1 LFPIQINLNQHM
13 VFTMLER
20 EGGGPRSERQRL
32 NLGKLYGQKRGLG
45 NAGRSGIA
53 VQTPLVAS
61 RRTGSA
67 QCCID
72 FRLNTPSRKR
82 GQPGLRSAG
91 LDLIAKLKPP
101 FPDIGFGGRH
111 DSVFQSFIDHGI
123 PPFEQGR
130 IALLDFKQSA
140 LVRNAEV
147 FPAPEIRFRKKQV
160 SDRRKKSRKH
170 EAARMPGST
179 TATAK
184 GSSSVLSRNDSA
196 MTRTRNN
203 SFFGVSGN

>member
-1 LFPIQINLNQHM
+1 
-13 VFTMLER
+13 MLER
-20 EGGGPRSERQRL
+20 EGGVPRSERQRL

-53 VQTPLVAS
+53 GQTPLVAS

-67 QCCID
+67 QRCID

-82 GQPGLRSAG
+82 GQPRLRSAG

-130 IALLDFKQSA
+130 IALLEFKQSA
-140 LVRNAEV
+140 LVRNAQV

-170 EAARMPGST
+170 EVARMLGSL

-184 GSSSVLSRNDSA
+184 GSSLVLGPSRNDSA
-196 MTRTRNN
+196 TTRTRNN

>member
-1 LFPIQINLNQHM
+1 
-13 VFTMLER
+13 MLER

-82 GQPGLRSAG
+82 GQPRLRSAG

-101 FPDIGFGGRH
+101 FPDIGLGGRH
-111 DSVFQSFIDHGI
+111 DSVFQAFVDHGI
-123 PPFEQGR
+123 PLFEQGT
-130 IALLDFKQSA
+130 IALLEFRQSA
-140 LVRNAEV
+140 LVRNAHV
-147 FPAPEIRFRKKQV
+147 FPSSEIRFWKKQV
-160 SDRRKKSRKH
+160 PDRRKKSRKH
-170 EAARMPGST
+170 EAARRLRSM

-184 GSSSVLSRNDSA
+184 GSSLILGPSLNDPA
-196 MTRTRNN
+196 TTRRRITA
-203 SFFGVSGN
+203 S